1 MVKIVKTTILLPE
14 DLAQAAKMKALQEKK
29 SLSELI
35 RETLEPRVS
44 GAKRIEPTGDPM
56 NSLGVFKIG
65 ISKIYDRR
73 SDLYKEHF
81 QNKFNG

>member
-1 MVKIVKTTILLPE
+1 MPNLVRTTILLPE

-44 GAKRIEPTGDPM
+44 GAKPAKPAGDPM
-56 NSLGVFKIG
+56 ASLGVFKIG
-65 ISKIYDRR
+65 IDKIYNRR
-73 SDLYKEHF
+73 SELYEEHL
-81 QNKFNG
+81 QNKLSG